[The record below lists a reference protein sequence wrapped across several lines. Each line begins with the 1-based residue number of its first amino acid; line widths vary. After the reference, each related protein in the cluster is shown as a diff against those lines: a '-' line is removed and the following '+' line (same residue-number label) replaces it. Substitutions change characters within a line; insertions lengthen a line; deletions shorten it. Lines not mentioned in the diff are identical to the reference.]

1 MMKQPRGVYCNIK
14 IQYVNIVRLRHDET
28 TSRSLLQYQNT
39 VCKHC
44 EIKAGQ
50 RCNRHMDKK
59 N

>member
-44 EIKAGQ
+44 EIKA
-50 RCNRHMDKK
+50 
-59 N
+59 